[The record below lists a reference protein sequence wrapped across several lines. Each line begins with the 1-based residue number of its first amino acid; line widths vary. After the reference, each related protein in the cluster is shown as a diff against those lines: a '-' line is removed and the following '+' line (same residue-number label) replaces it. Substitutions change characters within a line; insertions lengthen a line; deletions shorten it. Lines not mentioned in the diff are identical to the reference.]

1 MLVSSRLIRISSE
14 DLGNG
19 NGDVGRILFIK
30 GLQEADSGRY
40 TCTAVYTSSQRL
52 ETSVNLTTIGLSLFP
67 SLFSFTY
74 FSIMF
79 MIFSSLLIILVTD
92 LNSWN
97 HLGGCSGS
105 AIGHLRTTVQ
115 GSLCCACQP
124 PRYHR
129 LAEERTSFLDQYV
142 NPWFLN
148 IIIPFRLVSSFFPL
162 SYLCTI
168 IIISLPTTIEIVN
181 FQSSNAMVN
190 IDQYFWAWQL
200 GTMRVGRR
208 LFLLLLQRSSL
219 FSSCESGS
227 KKSFICM
234 WFGCDRKE
242 RKSLS
247 TSFALCHVVL
257 DVYRPSWIKTPPFL
271 FPSRAVPLGRL
282 IIPTKRRKRRCLICM
297 LRLEAAIR
305 PPPGRT
311 QTSSGDVIYPRRS
324 SPLRGFLLGNNF
336 QFVCVGDAGE
346 KERGTE
352 ERKRK
357 RKRIKQL
364 QRSCEWL
371 GVRDSRC
378 FPSFKRP
385 ANCKPTT
392 TLMVSSS
399 KQRRLEME

>member
-79 MIFSSLLIILVTD
+79 MKFLSLLIINSFLVTD

-115 GSLCCACQP
+115 GALCCACQP

-129 LAEERTSFLDQYV
+129 LAEERSSFLDQYV

-148 IIIPFRLVSSFFPL
+148 IIIPFRLVSSFFLL
-162 SYLCTI
+162 SCLCTI
-168 IIISLPTTIEIVN
+168 IIICLPTTIEIVN
-181 FQSSNAMVN
+181 FQSSNVMVN

-208 LFLLLLQRSSL
+208 LFLLLLLQRSSL
-219 FSSCESGS
+219 FSSCE
-227 KKSFICM
+227 
-234 WFGCDRKE
+234 RE
-242 RKSLS
+242 ARRA
-247 TSFALCHVVL
+247 SFACGLAEIGMKEKAFRRPLHCAMLCWTCIVRRESRL
-257 DVYRPSWIKTPPFL
+257 LL
-271 FPSRAVPLGRL
+271 F
-282 IIPTKRRKRRCLICM
+282 
-297 LRLEAAIR
+297 
-305 PPPGRT
+305 
-311 QTSSGDVIYPRRS
+311 S
-324 SPLRGFLLGNNF
+324 SPLAPFRSTVWSF
-336 QFVCVGDAGE
+336 Q
-346 KERGTE
+346 RRE
-352 ERKRK
+352 ERDAVSFACYDWRRPSDLPLAQRK
-357 RKRIKQL
+357 PPPVTSSTHAAPL
-364 QRSCEWL
+364 
-371 GVRDSRC
+371 RC
-378 FPSFKRP
+378 VVFF
-385 ANCKPTT
+385 
-392 TLMVSSS
+392 
-399 KQRRLEME
+399 